1 MTLNSRLYRQ
11 YALFIVSFFII
22 SISFVWLVMQIF
34 ETRLF
39 EQFEEI
45 ITVENDNELSFEE
58 TIYYTS
64 VQVYTLGY
72 ENYYDL
78 DMEGFVPILEGEL
91 VEPKY
96 VVPTHITPETISRI
110 HDLDRYTNAS
120 SIYIN
125 QSKKVIYLQFP
136 NSGIVYTV
144 QVDDDLMETLAY
156 FNSVSI
162 IFIMLLFFLLI
173 TYTFTQLITD
183 IIKPTKDISK
193 NLTAIKKFDFANV
206 KSLEYPHEIEEL
218 EELIDSSKALAKFLK
233 NYVEE
238 KNTLASAITHEIRSP
253 LNTINSLIIGHQA
266 GIEPY
271 DDKDY
276 FIAQLQDKIEELSEI
291 SKHILYVY
299 EVTEINKTYVNFN
312 EHLKEILDSQ
322 RPSFE
327 IAELEIEL
335 VENAVFE
342 AECSKQIVSLIMG
355 NLLKN
360 ISVYAKVGSKVYIRI
375 EENSIYLIN
384 KKNNKS
390 GLGTQKGLKLTT
402 QQLKQDGMKLYFN
415 DVNDEYIVCISKES
429 E

>member
-39 EQFEEI
+39 EQFEQVI
-45 ITVENDNELSFEE
+45 IENENELSFED

-64 VQVYTLGY
+64 VQVYALGY
-72 ENYYDL
+72 ENYTDI
-78 DMEGFVPILEGEL
+78 DMEGFVPLLKGDL

-96 VVPTHITPETISRI
+96 VVPNHITPETISRI

-120 SIYIN
+120 SIYVN
-125 QSKKVIYLQFP
+125 QNKKIIYLQFP

-193 NLTAIKKFDFANV
+193 NLAAIRKFDFDNV

-218 EELIDSSKALAKFLK
+218 EELIDSSKALSKFLK

-266 GIEPY
+266 GLEPY

-276 FIAQLQDKIEELSEI
+276 FISQLQEKIEELSEI

-299 EVTEINKTYVNFN
+299 EVTEINKDLVDFN
-312 EHLKEILDSQ
+312 ENLKGILEKQ
-322 RPSFE
+322 KPSFE
-327 IAELEIEL
+327 IADLEVEL
-335 VENAVFE
+335 VENGTFK

-360 ISVYAKVGSKVYIRI
+360 ISIYAKPSSKVYIRI

-402 QQLKQDGMKLYFN
+402 QQLKQDGMNLYFN
-415 DVNDEYIVCISKES
+415 DVNDEYIVCITKES

>member
-39 EQFEEI
+39 EQFEQVI
-45 ITVENDNELSFEE
+45 IENENELSFED

-64 VQVYTLGY
+64 VQVYALGY
-72 ENYYDL
+72 ENYTDI
-78 DMEGFVPILEGEL
+78 DMEGFVPLLKGDL

-96 VVPTHITPETISRI
+96 VVPNHITPETISRI

-120 SIYIN
+120 SIYVN
-125 QSKKVIYLQFP
+125 QNKKIIYLQFP

-193 NLTAIKKFDFANV
+193 NLAAIRKFDFDSV

-218 EELIDSSKALAKFLK
+218 EELIDSSKALSKFLK

-266 GIEPY
+266 GLEPY

-276 FIAQLQDKIEELSEI
+276 FISQLQEKIEELSEI

-299 EVTEINKTYVNFN
+299 EVTEINKDLVDFN
-312 EHLKEILDSQ
+312 DNLKGILEKQ
-322 RPSFE
+322 KPSFE
-327 IAELEIEL
+327 IADLEVEL
-335 VENAVFE
+335 VENGTFK

-360 ISVYAKVGSKVYIRI
+360 ISIYAKPSSKVYIRI

-402 QQLKQDGMKLYFN
+402 QQLKQDGMNLYFN
-415 DVNDEYIVCISKES
+415 DVNDEYIVCITKES

>member
-39 EQFEEI
+39 EQFEQI
-45 ITVENDNELSFEE
+45 ITEENENELSFEE

-78 DMEGFVPILEGEL
+78 DMTGFVPILAGDFI
-91 VEPKY
+91 EPKY

-120 SIYIN
+120 SIYVN
-125 QSKKVIYLQFP
+125 QNKKIIYLQFP

-193 NLTAIKKFDFANV
+193 NLAAIKRFDFDSV

-218 EELIDSSKALAKFLK
+218 EDLIDSSKALSKFLK

-276 FIAQLQDKIEELSEI
+276 FISQLQEKIEELSEI

-327 IAELEIEL
+327 IAGLEVEL

-360 ISVYAKVGSKVYIRI
+360 IAVYAKQNSKVYIRI
-375 EENSIYLIN
+375 EAGSIYLIN

-402 QQLKQDGMKLYFN
+402 HQLKQDGMKLYFN
-415 DVNDEYIVCISKES
+415 DVGDEYIVCISKER

>member
-22 SISFVWLVMQIF
+22 SISFVWLIMQIF

-39 EQFEEI
+39 EQLEET
-45 ITVENDNELSFEE
+45 ITVENNNQLSFEE

-78 DMEGFVPILEGEL
+78 DMDGFVPLLKGDF
-91 VEPKY
+91 VEPQY
-96 VVPTHITPETISRI
+96 IVPTHITPETISRI
-110 HDLDRYTNAS
+110 HDLDRYTEAQ
-120 SIYIN
+120 SIYVN
-125 QSKKVIYLQFP
+125 QDEKVMYLQFP
-136 NSGIVYTV
+136 NSGIIYTIK
-144 QVDDDLMETLAY
+144 VDDDLMETLAY
-156 FNSVSI
+156 FNSISI

-193 NLTAIKKFDFANV
+193 NLSAIRKFEFDKV
-206 KSLEYPHEIEEL
+206 EPLEYPHEIEEL
-218 EELIDSSKALAKFLK
+218 EELINNSKALTKFLK

-276 FIAQLQDKIEELSEI
+276 FIAQLQEKIEELSEI

-299 EVTEINKTYVNFN
+299 EVTEINKDFVNFN
-312 EHLKEILDSQ
+312 GKLREILDNQ

-327 IAELEIEL
+327 IAKLNVNLIE
-335 VENAVFE
+335 NGQFE

-360 ISVYAKVGSKVYIRI
+360 IAVYAKEDSDVLIRI
-375 EENSIYLIN
+375 ETNSIYFIN

-402 QQLKQDGMKLYFN
+402 QQLKQDGMSLYFN

>member
-39 EQFEEI
+39 EQFEEVI
-45 ITVENDNELSFEE
+45 IQNENELSFED

-64 VQVYTLGY
+64 VQVYALGY
-72 ENYYDL
+72 ENYTDI
-78 DMEGFVPILEGEL
+78 DMEGFVPLLKGEL

-96 VVPTHITPETISRI
+96 VVPNHITPETISRI

-120 SIYIN
+120 SIYVN
-125 QSKKVIYLQFP
+125 QNKKIIYLQFP

-193 NLTAIKKFDFANV
+193 NLAAIRKFDFDNV

-218 EELIDSSKALAKFLK
+218 EELIDSSKALSKFLK

-266 GIEPY
+266 GLEPY

-276 FIAQLQDKIEELSEI
+276 FISQLQEKIEELSEI

-299 EVTEINKTYVNFN
+299 EVTEINKDLVDFN
-312 EHLKEILDSQ
+312 ENLKGILEKQ
-322 RPSFE
+322 KPSFE
-327 IAELEIEL
+327 IANLEVEL
-335 VENAVFE
+335 VENGTFK
-342 AECSKQIVSLIMG
+342 AECSRQIVSLIMG

-360 ISVYAKVGSKVYIRI
+360 ISVYAKPSSKVYIRI
-375 EENSIYLIN
+375 EDNSIYLIN

-402 QQLKQDGMKLYFN
+402 QQLKQDGMNLYFN
-415 DVNDEYIVCISKES
+415 DVNDEYIVCITKES

>member
-39 EQFEEI
+39 EQFEQI
-45 ITVENDNELSFEE
+45 ITEENDNELSFEE

-78 DMEGFVPILEGEL
+78 DMTGFVPILAGDFI
-91 VEPKY
+91 EPKY

-110 HDLDRYTNAS
+110 HDLDRYTNAT
-120 SIYIN
+120 SIYVN
-125 QSKKVIYLQFP
+125 QDKRIIYLQYP

-193 NLTAIKKFDFANV
+193 NLAAIKRFDFDNV

-218 EELIDSSKALAKFLK
+218 EELIDSSKALAKFLQ

-276 FIAQLQDKIEELSEI
+276 FISQLQEKIEELSEI

-299 EVTEINKTYVNFN
+299 EVTEINKTHVNFN
-312 EHLKEILDSQ
+312 EQLIDILDSQ

-327 IAELEIEL
+327 IAGLEVEL
-335 VENAVFE
+335 VENSVFE

-360 ISVYAKVGSKVYIRI
+360 ISVYAKHDSKVYIRI
-375 EENSIYLIN
+375 EQNSIYLIN

-402 QQLKQDGMKLYFN
+402 HQLKQDGMNLYFN
-415 DVNDEYIVCISKES
+415 DVGDEYIVCISKER

>member
-193 NLTAIKKFDFANV
+193 NLTAIKKFDFENV

>member
-22 SISFVWLVMQIF
+22 SISFVWLVMEIF

-39 EQFEEI
+39 EQFEQVI
-45 ITVENDNELSFEE
+45 IEENDYEISFEE

-64 VQVYTLGY
+64 VQVYALGY
-72 ENYYDL
+72 ENYYDI
-78 DMEGFVPILEGEL
+78 DIDGFVPLLEGEF

-96 VVPTHITPETISRI
+96 IVPTHITPETISRI
-110 HDLDRYTNAS
+110 HDLDRYTDAS
-120 SIYIN
+120 SIYVN
-125 QSKKVIYLQFP
+125 KNKKEILLQFP
-136 NSGIVYTV
+136 NSGIVYTIK
-144 QVDDDLMETLAY
+144 VDEDLMETLAY

-193 NLTAIKKFDFANV
+193 NLAAIRRFDFEAL
-206 KSLEYPHEIEEL
+206 KDLDYPHEIEEL
-218 EELIDSSKALAKFLK
+218 EELIDSTKALSKFLK
-233 NYVEE
+233 NYVDE

-253 LNTINSLIIGHQA
+253 LNTINSLIIGHQV

-271 DDKDY
+271 DDKEY
-276 FIAQLQDKIEELSEI
+276 FISQLQEKIEELSEI

-299 EVTEINKTYVNFN
+299 EVTEINKDFVNFN
-312 EHLKEILDSQ
+312 EHLKEILDNQ

-327 IAELEIEL
+327 INGLEVEL
-335 VENAVFE
+335 VENAQFE
-342 AECSKQIVSLIMG
+342 AVCSKQIVNLIMS

-360 ISVYAKVGSKVYIRI
+360 ISVYAKPNTKVFIRI
-375 EENSIYLIN
+375 EANNIILIN

>member
-39 EQFEEI
+39 EQFEQVI
-45 ITVENDNELSFEE
+45 IENENELSFEE

-64 VQVYTLGY
+64 VQVYALGY
-72 ENYYDL
+72 ENYTDI
-78 DMEGFVPILEGEL
+78 DMEGFVPLLKGDL

-96 VVPTHITPETISRI
+96 VVPNHITPETISRI

-120 SIYIN
+120 SIYVN
-125 QSKKVIYLQFP
+125 QNKKIIYLQFP

-193 NLTAIKKFDFANV
+193 NLAAIRKFDFDNV

-218 EELIDSSKALAKFLK
+218 EELIESSKALSKFLK

-253 LNTINSLIIGHQA
+253 LNTINSLIIGHQV
-266 GIEPY
+266 GLEPY

-276 FIAQLQDKIEELSEI
+276 FISQLQEKIEELSEI

-299 EVTEINKTYVNFN
+299 EVTEINKDLVDFN
-312 EHLKEILDSQ
+312 ENLKDILEKQ
-322 RPSFE
+322 KPSFE
-327 IAELEIEL
+327 IADLEVEL
-335 VENAVFE
+335 VENGKFK

-360 ISVYAKVGSKVYIRI
+360 ISIYAKPSSKVYIRI

-384 KKNNKS
+384 KKNDKS

-402 QQLKQDGMKLYFN
+402 QQLKQDGMNLYFN
-415 DVNDEYIVCISKES
+415 DVNDEYIVCITKES

>member
-39 EQFEEI
+39 EQFEQI
-45 ITVENDNELSFEE
+45 IIEENDNQLSFEE

-64 VQVYTLGY
+64 VQVYALGY

-78 DMEGFVPILEGEL
+78 DMEGFVPLLDGEF

-120 SIYIN
+120 SIYVN
-125 QSKKVIYLQFP
+125 ESKKVIYLQFP

-144 QVDDDLMETLAY
+144 QVDDDLMNTLAY

-193 NLTAIKKFDFANV
+193 NLAAIRKFDFENV
-206 KSLEYPHEIEEL
+206 KALEYPDEIEEL
-218 EELIDSSKALAKFLK
+218 EELIDSSKALSKFLK

-276 FIAQLQDKIEELSEI
+276 FISQLQEKIEELSEI

-299 EVTEINKTYVNFN
+299 EVTEINKDFVNFN
-312 EHLKEILDSQ
+312 QQMKEILENQ
-322 RPSFE
+322 WPSFE
-327 IAELEIEL
+327 IAKLDVEL
-335 VENAVFE
+335 VENGQFE
-342 AECSKQIVSLIMG
+342 AECSKQIVSLIIS

-360 ISVYAKVGSKVYIRI
+360 ISVYAKEDSKVYIRI
-375 EENSIYLIN
+375 ETNSIYLIN
-384 KKNNKS
+384 KKNDKS

-415 DVNDEYIVCISKES
+415 DVNDEYIVCITKES

>member
-11 YALFIVSFFII
+11 YALFIISFFII

-39 EQFEEI
+39 EQFEQI

-78 DMEGFVPILEGEL
+78 DMDGFVPILEGDF

-96 VVPTHITPETISRI
+96 VVPTHITPDTISRI

-120 SIYIN
+120 SIYVN
-125 QSKKVIYLQFP
+125 EDKRVIYLQFP

-193 NLTAIKKFDFANV
+193 NLAAIKRFDFDSV

-218 EELIDSSKALAKFLK
+218 EELIDSSKALAKFLQ

-276 FIAQLQDKIEELSEI
+276 FISQLQDKIEELSEI

-327 IAELEIEL
+327 IAKLDVEL
-335 VENAVFE
+335 VENAIFE

-360 ISVYAKVGSKVYIRI
+360 IAVYAKVGSKVYIRI
-375 EENSIYLIN
+375 ESNSIYLIN

-402 QQLKQDGMKLYFN
+402 HQLKQDGMKLYFN
-415 DVNDEYIVCISKES
+415 DVNDEYIVCISKIGE
-429 E
+429 

>member
-39 EQFEEI
+39 EQFEQVI
-45 ITVENDNELSFEE
+45 IENENELSFED

-64 VQVYTLGY
+64 VQVYALGY
-72 ENYYDL
+72 ENYSDI
-78 DMEGFVPILEGEL
+78 DMEGFVPLLKGDL

-96 VVPTHITPETISRI
+96 VVPNHITPETISRI

-120 SIYIN
+120 SIYVN
-125 QSKKVIYLQFP
+125 QNKKIIYLQFP

-193 NLTAIKKFDFANV
+193 NLAAIRKFDFDNV

-218 EELIDSSKALAKFLK
+218 EELIDNSKALSKFLK

-266 GIEPY
+266 GLEPY

-276 FIAQLQDKIEELSEI
+276 FISQLQEKIEELSEI

-299 EVTEINKTYVNFN
+299 EVTEINKDLVDFN
-312 EHLKEILDSQ
+312 ENLKAILENQ
-322 RPSFE
+322 KPSFE
-327 IAELEIEL
+327 IADLEVEL
-335 VENAVFE
+335 VENGTFK

-360 ISVYAKVGSKVYIRI
+360 ISIYAKPSSKVYIRI

-402 QQLKQDGMKLYFN
+402 QQLKQDGMNLYFN
-415 DVNDEYIVCISKES
+415 DVNDEYIVCITKES

>member
-39 EQFEEI
+39 EQFEQI

-78 DMEGFVPILEGEL
+78 DMEGFVPILAGEL

-96 VVPTHITPETISRI
+96 VVPTNITPETISRI

-120 SIYIN
+120 SIYVN
-125 QSKKVIYLQFP
+125 QSKRLIYLQFP

-193 NLTAIKKFDFANV
+193 NLAAIKRFDFDHV
-206 KSLEYPHEIEEL
+206 KSLDYPHEIEEL
-218 EELIDSSKALAKFLK
+218 EELIDSSKALAKFLQ

-253 LNTINSLIIGHQA
+253 LNTINSLIIGYQM

-271 DDKDY
+271 DDKEY
-276 FIAQLQDKIEELSEI
+276 FIEQLQEKIEELSEI

-312 EHLKEILDSQ
+312 QQLKDILESQ

-327 IAELEIEL
+327 IADLEVEL

-360 ISVYAKVGSKVYIRI
+360 IAVYAKVGSKVYIRI
-375 EENSIYLIN
+375 EQNSIYLIN
-384 KKNNKS
+384 KKNDKS

-402 QQLKQDGMKLYFN
+402 QQLKQDGMNLYFN